1 MASLILTEEQ
11 ESIKRMAHDF
21 VAERLPITHLRTMRD
36 RGDETGF
43 SRTVWKEMASL
54 GFAGM
59 IFPESLGG
67 AGLGFAELGLVL
79 EECGRTLAPTPI
91 VSTIVLAAGAI
102 AIAGSDTQKSAIL
115 PGVCAGDRILALAH
129 EEGTRHAPHRIAT
142 KAARVAGGYRITG
155 EKTFVL
161 DGHVAESLVV
171 VARVSGNTTD
181 REGLAL
187 FLVPRDANG
196 VSVVRT
202 MMVDSR
208 NAARVRLSDVI
219 VKDEDMIGEPG
230 EGSTILD
237 RLLDR
242 GTIALSAEM
251 LGGMLEAFERTI
263 AYLKTR
269 KQFGVPIGSFQAL
282 KHRAAQMFCEVELSK
297 SIVLEALRALDEG
310 RSDVPA
316 LAAAAK
322 ARTTDAFLLVANEAI
337 QMHGGIGV
345 TDELDIGLFLKR
357 ARVAEMTFGDA
368 AYQRDRFARLSGY

>member
-1 MASLILTEEQ
+1 MASLILTEDQ

-43 SRTVWKEMASL
+43 SRAIWKEMASL

-91 VSTIVLAAGAI
+91 VSTVVLAAGAI
-102 AIAGSDTQKSAIL
+102 AIAGSDAQKNAIL
-115 PGVCAGDRILALAH
+115 PGVCAGDRILALAL

-142 KAARVAGGYRITG
+142 KAERVAGGYRIRG

-171 VARVSGNTTD
+171 VARVSGNTND

-202 MMVDSR
+202 IMVDSR

-219 VKDEDMIGEPG
+219 VKDEDMIGGLG
-230 EGSTILD
+230 EGGAILD

-242 GTIALSAEM
+242 GAIALSAEM
-251 LGGMLEAFERTI
+251 LGGMIEAFERTI

-297 SIVLEALRALDEG
+297 SIVLEALRALDEE

-368 AYQRDRFARLSGY
+368 AYQRDRFAHLNGY